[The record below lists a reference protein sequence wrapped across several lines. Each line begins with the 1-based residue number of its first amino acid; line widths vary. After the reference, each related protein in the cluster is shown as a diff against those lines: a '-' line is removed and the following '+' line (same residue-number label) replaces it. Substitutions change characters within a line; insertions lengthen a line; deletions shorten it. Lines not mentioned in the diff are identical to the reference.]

1 MEWLDILS
9 TALMSGGILYLLI
22 DRFARTKEQRGS
34 DEAKMVQQVSE
45 AYSKTLDTVMKYSQ
59 DVIEKMRENDE
70 REDLRHQQTE
80 RRCEALER
88 QVREVAEDNET
99 LKTIV
104 NEAVN
109 CKYLKTGNNK
119 ECPVITKNQKRLS
132 ARCRTAGCRPQEKEP

>member
-1 MEWLDILS
+1 MEWLDVIS
-9 TALMSGGILYLLI
+9 KALMSGGILYLLI
-22 DRFARTKEQRGS
+22 DRFARTKEQRGE
-34 DEAKMVQQVSE
+34 DAAKMVQQVSE
-45 AYSKTLDTVMKYSQ
+45 AYSKTLDTVMTYSQ
-59 DVIEKMRENDE
+59 DVIEKMRENVE

-88 QVREVAEDNET
+88 QVREVADDNDT
-99 LKTIV
+99 LKAIV

-132 ARCRTAGCRPQEKEP
+132 ARCRTAGCRPPEKEP